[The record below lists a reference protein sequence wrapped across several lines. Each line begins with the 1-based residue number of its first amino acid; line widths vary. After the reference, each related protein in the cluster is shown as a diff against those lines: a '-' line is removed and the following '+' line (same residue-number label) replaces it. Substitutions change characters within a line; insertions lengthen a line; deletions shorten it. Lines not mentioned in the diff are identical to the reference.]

1 MTEPRLSYQQLDPVG
16 SYGSRPITMVFTL
29 AIIGFAAG
37 STIANW
43 PLVVHPVAA
52 ILAVVVTAMATIGVG
67 YWSSPLRAPFPRIGF
82 LIIMLLAISGL
93 VLCSAAMWSRPVT
106 VVAHWAP
113 ITVGL
118 ILVQLSSYRPAREL
132 AAMTLISS
140 AAIALVVGINP
151 VAFHAQAPA
160 LVLILGQALP
170 ILALGAGAA
179 AYSSSVV
186 RSLGRW
192 YSQPRSLGQMASPAM
207 KERIVESVQHDRI
220 SILNDR
226 VIPFLSD
233 VVSNGVV
240 TVDNREEARAI
251 ADSIRSV
258 MVADADRS
266 WLDAVIDQVA
276 RDRGDSATPGSEVVQ
291 DEQRLANSMST
302 EQRIVVRAVLI
313 ALFAMPEFDADGFA
327 VVIVREQGV
336 AAVTLTAKLDLD
348 ESIPRSGLAA
358 YFAVLRIAFT
368 DLSLSFQRPTL
379 TLRFSYEHK

>member
-1 MTEPRLSYQQLDPVG
+1 
-16 SYGSRPITMVFTL
+16 
-29 AIIGFAAG
+29 
-37 STIANW
+37 
-43 PLVVHPVAA
+43 
-52 ILAVVVTAMATIGVG
+52 
-67 YWSSPLRAPFPRIGF
+67 

-291 DEQRLANSMST
+291 DEHRLANSMST